1 VDALSGSGIFSGT
14 VGNDDPTIT
23 AGDSIT
29 GSGAA
34 DIFAIIST
42 GTTGTVAGV
51 QFTGIETVRVSDTST
66 LATTVN
72 LAGITGVET
81 LSSFGS
87 AHTNTLTFS
96 NVGAIVDLTL
106 SNTSGTGAHTVTYTA
121 ATVAGTADTQS
132 ITLDTASNTGETTVA
147 GVETVAI
154 AASGF
159 SSIDLVAAAA
169 TAVTVDAADA
179 TTVTLSNAAN
189 VALATVTGAGEGAV
203 TYVLDYSLGELA
215 VTGGAGNDVFNISAA
230 AMGAN
235 DTLDGGD
242 GTADK
247 LLFVSAVGAVTSIA
261 GAAATTTIANVEVL
275 ELQGDDD
282 GVANTA
288 ASFAIDLDTTEGI
301 TSILLDAN
309 DTVSANS
316 FTLTDINA
324 TQMAA
329 ISAQVAAGGATI
341 VLDAADGTG
350 TADAVVIDAALGST
364 SGTLLIT
371 DSNNNIES
379 LTVNATGDADQ
390 TIEITLGD
398 FTGST
403 SADATLTVTGGA
415 AGRAMTIT
423 NALSSDTV
431 DFSGVLSDV
440 TATLATG
447 VDHTFTGGSGDDVI
461 TMTTGL
467 TSADDI
473 DGGDGDDTLSITQAT
488 TQSAA
493 LSIAN
498 IETLRLGGTGTA
510 SLNLAGTSGVA
521 TIDLEIAA
529 GSTGTQTLRGVTTI
543 STITIDAD
551 DNTAVNND
559 YQALTIVSGYA
570 GTADALTI
578 AVNSDSTN
586 GMNGTEGLI
595 TASGVESLVISMTG
609 GEAVQFGGFTSTT
622 LETVTVS
629 ANTAFVAADTAD
641 LGTITGGTNNSIL
654 TYDSSDANIAVTV
667 TVASLGD
674 NAAVTLGSGDD
685 VFATTGSTGTNITID
700 AGAGDD
706 DITGAAGAEIIN
718 GGAGDDVIDGVGGGD
733 TINGDAGD
741 DTITGEDAE
750 ADTLDGGAGN
760 DILDGDGGLDSLT
773 GGDGSDVFV
782 FGANVDTEAA
792 DLVTITDF
800 SAGFGGDVLRLD
812 LAVAGFAGGVAA
824 ALTLSLV
831 AVAGAVDNVIIIDTA
846 DTNYAS
852 EADFAAAVEAANN
865 NTLSYVGI
873 YFDTTDSVLKLVA
886 DADSGIVA
894 PTLVGVFSNINT
906 TALAAAFMDSLVSQN
921 FDLV

>member
-1 VDALSGSGIFSGT
+1 MRQNPIAQLV
-14 VGNDDPTIT
+14 
-23 AGDSIT
+23 
-29 GSGAA
+29 
-34 DIFAIIST
+34 
-42 GTTGTVAGV
+42 
-51 QFTGIETVRVSDTST
+51 
-66 LATTVN
+66 
-72 LAGITGVET
+72 
-81 LSSFGS
+81 
-87 AHTNTLTFS
+87 
-96 NVGAIVDLTL
+96 L
-106 SNTSGTGAHTVTYTA
+106 SNTSDAGTHTIAYSA
-121 ATVAGTADTQS
+121 AVVAGTADTQA
-132 ITLDTASNTGETTVA
+132 ITLDTASNTGVTTVA

-154 AASGF
+154 AASGL

-203 TYVLDYSLGELA
+203 TYVLNYSLGELA

-247 LLFVSAVGAVTSIA
+247 LLFASTAATVTSIA

-275 ELQGDDD
+275 ELQADD
-282 GVANTA
+282 GANNTA
-288 ASFAIDLDTTEGI
+288 FTIDLDTTEGI

-309 DTVSANS
+309 DLNAVNS
-316 FTLTDINA
+316 FTLNDINA

-371 DSNNNIES
+371 DDNNNIES

-390 TIEITLGD
+390 TIAITAGD

-431 DFSGVLSDV
+431 NFAGVLSDV

-551 DNTAVNND
+551 DNTAASND

-586 GMNGTEGLI
+586 GMGGTEGLI

-741 DTITGEDAE
+741 DTITGDDDEV
-750 ADTLDGGAGN
+750 DTLDGGAGN
-760 DILDGDGGLDSLT
+760 DILDGDGGLDVLT
-773 GGDGSDVFV
+773 GGDGSDYFML
-782 FGANVDTEAA
+782 GGNVDVAAA

-800 SAGFGGDVLRLD
+800 EAGLGGDVLAFDASLLAATIVAGISASATSIAIGTIAQLTSSAGIGAANAFDNTIIVVTGGVGYATD
-812 LAVAGFAGGVAA
+812 LA
-824 ALTLSLV
+824 
-831 AVAGAVDNVIIIDTA
+831 
-846 DTNYAS
+846 
-852 EADFAAAVEAANN
+852 
-865 NTLSYVGI
+865 
-873 YFDTTDSVLKLVA
+873 
-886 DADSGIVA
+886 
-894 PTLVGVFSNINT
+894 
-906 TALAAAFMDSLVSQN
+906 ALAAINDGAVGGGDSQEDIILVYFNTGSGYAHVVADDDSAGAGSVHVASLTGITTVAGMAEFTVAN
-921 FDLV
+921 FDAY